1 VTGLPR
7 KRIDCGRAAHIA
19 DLTDVFQRVSVL
31 SSRDRQA
38 LDPAPGRVNSSD
50 DMDQRRS
57 SQIRKHLRFSA
68 LSLASRRI
76 GFRRRCSG
84 RPDLECVLNASSSVE
99 VFDIWDDDAQ
109 HSVNT
114 QQDFDSISGLDGNRR
129 GFKGGIIDDGPRY
142 SSWGWQATLRP
153 PRDRDIPL
161 RCQWPSGSTRWWP
174 D

>member
-50 DMDQRRS
+50 DMDHRRS

-68 LSLASRRI
+68 LSLASP
-76 GFRRRCSG
+76 CVSG
-84 RPDLECVLNASSSVE
+84 
-99 VFDIWDDDAQ
+99 
-109 HSVNT
+109 
-114 QQDFDSISGLDGNRR
+114 
-129 GFKGGIIDDGPRY
+129 
-142 SSWGWQATLRP
+142 
-153 PRDRDIPL
+153 
-161 RCQWPSGSTRWWP
+161 
-174 D
+174 